1 MNSILAEIDQI
12 KEKTANWDDLS
23 QKEQDRIIDK
33 NFVPREV
40 RKQYA
45 EKNST
50 REWGNFFFKFP
61 KKNFKNFFKEIF
73 RKLSK
78 QFSKEFLKNF

>member
-1 MNSILAEIDQI
+1 MFFRFNFYTIFSILAEIDQI
-12 KEKTANWDDLS
+12 KEKTSNWDELS

-50 REWGNFFFKFP
+50 REWGKFLP
-61 KKNFKNFFKEIF
+61 FMNLARILETN
-73 RKLSK
+73 
-78 QFSKEFLKNF
+78 